1 MKEEAKKRAQRM
13 RKQGFSMVKIANELD
28 VSKSSVYR
36 WCRNIEL
43 TEKQKLKLEKSKL
56 KAMKRA
62 RKKAAKQKSKL
73 KEKRIRKNKKKG
85 LKKVGDLSKRDKY
98 IAGLMLYSGEGA
110 KTDGRV
116 EIANTDPKIII
127 FMLDWFKEFYNKK
140 PDDFRAELYIHDNLE
155 VDKAIDFW
163 QKYTKIPSVNF
174 LDPYIVENNPDRL
187 RGNTHKNGV
196 LKIGL
201 HDCNLHRQIIGSI
214 EAVLQNNIPR

>member
-1 MKEEAKKRAQRM
+1 MKQKARKKARKM
-13 RKQGFSMVKIANELD
+13 REKGLSMVKIANKLN

-36 WCRNIEL
+36 WCNDIKL
-43 TEKQKLKLEKSKL
+43 TEKQKKKLEESKL

-62 RKKAAKQKSKL
+62 RKRAADKKAKL
-73 KEKRIRKNKKKG
+73 KEKRIQKNKKEG
-85 LKKVGDLSKRDKY
+85 VERVGKLSKRDRY
-98 IAGLMLYSGEGA
+98 VAGLMLYSGEGA

-116 EIANTDPKIII
+116 EIANTDPKIIK
-127 FMLDWFKEFYNKK
+127 FMLDWFEEFYNKK

-155 VDKAIDFW
+155 VNKAIDFW

-187 RGNTHKNGV
+187 RDKTHKNGV

-201 HDCNLHRQIIGSI
+201 HDCSLHRQIMGSI
-214 EAVLQNNIPR
+214 QAVLQNNIPR